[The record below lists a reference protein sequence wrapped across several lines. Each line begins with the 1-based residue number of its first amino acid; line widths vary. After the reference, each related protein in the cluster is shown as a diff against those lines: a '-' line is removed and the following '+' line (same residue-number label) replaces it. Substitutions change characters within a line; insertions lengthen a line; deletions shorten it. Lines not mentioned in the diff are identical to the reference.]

1 MDPLL
6 IIMLLAVGAMF
17 LLTSRTR
24 KQQRKAGEFRQELAV
39 GDDVMT
45 HGGLFGTIVDIDGD
59 VITLESPS
67 GGRTDWLRAAIAKL
81 AEPPFAAPAEE
92 GDALEDEYLDEFAD
106 EFAEPGD
113 RDVTEPYDTE
123 PSDTEPSDTMLD
135 EAEQSDV
142 EKNDVDERPTPADAP
157 SDDAASPDA
166 SDGTPDEPRR
176 P

>member
-6 IIMLLAVGAMF
+6 IIMVLAVGAMF

-45 HGGLFGTIVDIDGD
+45 GSGLFGTIVDIDGD

-67 GGRTDWLRAAIAKL
+67 GGRTDWLRGAIAKL
-81 AEPPFAAPAEE
+81 AEPPFAAPVGDE
-92 GDALEDEYLDEFAD
+92 GVPDDDEYEDALAESDDSDLGDLDDIELD
-106 EFAEPGD
+106 
-113 RDVTEPYDTE
+113 DTV
-123 PSDTEPSDTMLD
+123 LD
-135 EAEQSDV
+135 DFEL
-142 EKNDVDERPTPADAP
+142 DVDQSRIATDVQN
-157 SDDAASPDA
+157 DDATGPGAG
-166 SDGTPDEPRR
+166 DGTPDEPRR